1 MLLKTT
7 GVANSFSTPELYRYT
22 LGRFATNMMRF
33 FVPMAQDRYQMG
45 TKKGFAKRALTLK
58 ADRRVNL
65 YTQRA
70 EIGTLVGTLE
80 GAKLLIQSRSFKALP
95 YASKVAL
102 LGTLAGYAIK
112 ILLDLLIRK
121 GIVFNNDDD
130 DPQSE
135 FSYDPEDEHI
145 YRKLNAS
152 TGLPELPF
160 IDKRYTPESGVRF
173 DRSDYW
179 KMQGLR
185 LALGAQQELETF
197 DPIMAVKTVK
207 NLVTF
212 KSPLQEGGMGKII
225 DLADYLS
232 QTASGDPDTYDRAA
246 GPYTW
251 QQKNEDKYWNA
262 AFKLISLSGKLPAP
276 AYAIEQEQKGIKN
289 K

>member
-1 MLLKTT
+1 L
-7 GVANSFSTPELYRYT
+7 S
-22 LGRFATNMMRF
+22 
-33 FVPMAQDRYQMG
+33 
-45 TKKGFAKRALTLK
+45 LK
-58 ADRRVNL
+58 ASKRINL

-70 EIGTLVGTLE
+70 EIGTLVGALE

-95 YASKVAL
+95 YSSQIAL

-145 YRKLNAS
+145 FRKLNAS
-152 TGLPELPF
+152 TGLPQLPF
-160 IDKRYTPESGVRF
+160 VDKRYTRESGVRF

-179 KMQGLR
+179 KMQALR
-185 LALGAQQELETF
+185 LALGAQTELETF
-197 DPIMAVKTVK
+197 DPLMAVKTVK
-207 NLVTF
+207 NLITF

-225 DLADYLS
+225 DLMDYGT
-232 QTASGDPDTYDRAA
+232 QGAFGDPDTYDRAA

-251 QQKNEDKYWNA
+251 QQKEENKWKNA
-262 AFKLISLSGKLPAP
+262 AFKLFSISGKLPAP
-276 AYAIEQEQKGIKN
+276 AYAIEQERKGLKN
-289 K
+289 KP